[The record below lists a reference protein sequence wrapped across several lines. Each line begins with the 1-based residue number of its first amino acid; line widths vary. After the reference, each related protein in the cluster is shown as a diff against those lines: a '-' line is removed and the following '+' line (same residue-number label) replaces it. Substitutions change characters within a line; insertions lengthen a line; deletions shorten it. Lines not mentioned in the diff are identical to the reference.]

1 MVARKSKKRTSKPLN
16 YRERAVSAIHA
27 LQKSHRKGGA
37 HLTSIK
43 SQVRKDAERRKE
55 KLGPQWATWVTKA
68 VHQLT
73 ESGLLLKNENSS
85 THYEF
90 SPASKRILKD
100 RERELPVAGSHG
112 EEILIKHLFRATAG
126 TKRPAESGIDSTPT
140 KKSRATR
147 ASTQM
152 TQGSPW
158 LKKKKIELIAEI
170 ERLQRARLQS
180 PQISSRSPSPLTDLD
195 EDENARMLDTD
206 EHFFS
211 SPGNPEMHPGTSD
224 LPTRPSTPVEFDQS
238 FYPSTPVRPHESLTR
253 KRPLLQVTRTQSGSY
268 LANGRPTPEPPEPAD
283 RDIHNGPSVEMVT
296 GVDCPSPSM
305 NRPTGLATPGRT
317 PARTSSYKSIA
328 SGQTIPNE
336 LARICE
342 ENTQL
347 RVAEAAHASNITNL
361 DAELQS
367 LRKTNADNEER
378 AATLAIEISTL
389 QAALAQS
396 TQRCSSLD
404 VQLSADIAEISSL
417 QASLDT
423 KNQEIADFIQRLQ
436 DAGLRLEDRTQD
448 LDTAHSVATKLKE
461 DLMAIRT
468 QMENREVELTS
479 KVEVAERSIATS
491 SAALEQKV
499 TELEGIQ
506 KDLQDAQETIKG
518 YQEMLEA
525 LKLTHAAEVDELN
538 TTINSSYASLSSS
551 ESALVKL
558 RSEMDQ
564 STETCAH
571 LRGELEQANL
581 DKTRLNQELANER
594 LYSVSVKGEL
604 DHALLRICEAEK
616 EIEEMETLRT
626 DDAATITKLRTTIER
641 IRAIQMEQW
650 AGITEE
656 VTQASPAPKRPRFSI

>member
-100 RERELPVAGSHG
+100 SERKLPVAGSHG

-152 TQGSPW
+152 THGSPW
-158 LKKKKIELIAEI
+158 LKKKKVELIAEI

-180 PQISSRSPSPLTDLD
+180 PQVSSRSPSPLTDLD
-195 EDENARMLDTD
+195 DDENARMHDTD

-211 SPGNPEMHPGTSD
+211 SPGNPEMHPGTLD

-296 GVDCPSPSM
+296 GVECPSPST

-328 SGQTIPNE
+328 SGQTIANE

-347 RVAEAAHASNITNL
+347 RVVEAAQASNITNL

-367 LRKTNADNEER
+367 LRKTNADNKER

-396 TQRCSSLD
+396 TQHCSSLD
-404 VQLSADIAEISSL
+404 VQLSADVAEISSL

-423 KNQEIADFIQRLQ
+423 KNQEIADIIQRLQ
-436 DAGLRLEDRTQD
+436 DADLRLEDRTQD

-461 DLMAIRT
+461 DLRAIRT

-479 KVEVAERSIATS
+479 KVEAAERSMATS

-506 KDLQDAQETIKG
+506 KDLQDAQENIKG
-518 YQEMLEA
+518 YQEMLKA

-538 TTINSSYASLSSS
+538 TTINSSRASLSSS

-558 RSEMDQ
+558 RSELDQ

-581 DKTRLNQELANER
+581 DKTWLNQELANER
-594 LYSVSVKGEL
+594 LYSASVKGEL
-604 DHALLRICEAEK
+604 DQALLRICEAEK

-650 AGITEE
+650 AGISEE